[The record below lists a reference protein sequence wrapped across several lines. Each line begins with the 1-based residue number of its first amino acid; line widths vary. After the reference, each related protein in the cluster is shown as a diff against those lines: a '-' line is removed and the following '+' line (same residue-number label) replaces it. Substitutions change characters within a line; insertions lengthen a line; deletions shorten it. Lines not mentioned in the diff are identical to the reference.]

1 MEPCT
6 AAVTDISNGIQ
17 NSFTGFFELGN
28 MEFYRQKRQEKLPD
42 LLDRRISTH

>member
-6 AAVTDISNGIQ
+6 AAVTDVSNGIEK
-17 NSFTGFFELGN
+17 SFTGFFELGN
-28 MEFYRQKRQEKLPD
+28 MEFFRQKQLEKLPD